1 MNIAICEDHS
11 ADAALLYKLVEDY
24 CAGHNTGP
32 ATYSLFPDGTAF
44 LNTFCAGIYDIVFL
58 DILFR
63 KNAPSGVEVAKCL
76 REQDRNCQIV
86 FTTISP
92 DFALD
97 AFHVAAA
104 HYLTKPVTA
113 EKIAFAMDR
122 CREMMQKRSSF
133 IPVCTGRL
141 VQKIYLHNLA
151 YVDVY
156 NNICTFH
163 LDHAPFGARMTMTEV
178 EERIA
183 ETPAAHS
190 FLRCHRSYLVNM
202 ARVERFED
210 DCFVMDT
217 GERVQIRQYNKL
229 PIRKAYEQFVLSELR
244 K

>member
-11 ADAALLYKLVEDY
+11 ADAALLYRLVEDY
-24 CAGHNTGP
+24 CAGHNAGP
-32 ATYSLFPDGTAF
+32 ATYSLFPDGAAF
-44 LNTFCAGIYDIVFL
+44 LDTFFEGIYDIVFL

-63 KNAPSGVEVAKCL
+63 KNAPSGLEVAKRL
-76 REQDRNCQIV
+76 RETDRNCQII

-97 AFHVAAA
+97 AFDVAAA

-113 EKIAFAMDR
+113 EKITSALDR

-133 IPVCTGRL
+133 IPVRAGRL
-141 VQKIYLHNLA
+141 VRKIYLHNLT

-156 NNICTFH
+156 NNVCTFH
-163 LDHAPFGARMTMTEV
+163 LDHAPLGARMTMTEA

-183 ETPAAHS
+183 ATPAAHG

-202 ARVERFED
+202 ARVERLEE